1 MAKATS
7 HICEVERELGA
18 VKAQHVQVR
27 AREEELAGGVGWW
40 GRVEEGWDALADVDA
55 CLQYLSENESSL
67 QQVRAMLAN
76 TQKDKVELANQLE
89 EEKRYDTPTNPP
101 HPPPTEP
108 SNWSQCFVP
117 FLLCLNEQIV

>member
-7 HICEVERELGA
+7 HICEVEKELGA

-27 AREEELAGGVGWW
+27 DRERELAGRGWA
-40 GRVEEGWDALADVDA
+40 GLGGGWHTLADVHG
-55 CLQYLSENESSL
+55 CLQYVSENEGSL

-89 EEKRYDTPTNPP
+89 EEKRCDTLT
-101 HPPPTEP
+101 T
-108 SNWSQCFVP
+108 
-117 FLLCLNEQIV
+117 